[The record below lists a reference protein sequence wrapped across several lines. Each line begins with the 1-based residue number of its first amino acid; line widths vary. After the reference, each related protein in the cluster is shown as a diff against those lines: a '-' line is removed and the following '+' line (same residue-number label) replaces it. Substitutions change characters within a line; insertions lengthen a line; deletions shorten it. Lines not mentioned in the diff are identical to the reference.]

1 MKDPQT
7 MMMAGLAEAVP
18 FKILVKQVAMAIKKY
33 EEQPDDDNSGFLVF
47 TMQIAMM
54 SHLMKDS
61 NTNAT
66 DMMTDFEK
74 HQKVMELFKENNN

>member
-7 MMMAGLAEAVP
+7 MMMV
-18 FKILVKQVAMAIKKY
+18 
-33 EEQPDDDNSGFLVF
+33 
-47 TMQIAMM
+47 